1 MKVKVRT
8 EFKDKHTGK
17 LHKAE
22 DELEMNVDRI
32 NEVLKVGNF
41 IELVA
46 DAAEPKKSKAD
57 EKEQAENADTEA
69 DQADQKDAAEDT
81 PKTTGRRKRTS
92 K

>member
-17 LHKAE
+17 LHKVG
-22 DELEMNVDRI
+22 DELEMTLDRI
-32 NEVLKVGNF
+32 NEVLKVGGF

-46 DAAEPKKSKAD
+46 EPKKAEQD
-57 EKEQAENADTEA
+57 ETEQAEDSEA
-69 DQADQKDAAEDT
+69 EQKEAAGEGT
-81 PKTTGRRKRTS
+81 SKTTGRRKRTS

>member
-17 LHKAE
+17 LHKAG

-46 DAAEPKKSKAD
+46 DADEPKKSKAD
-57 EKEQAENADTEA
+57 EKEQTEDTE
-69 DQADQKDAAEDT
+69 ADQKDAAEDT

>member
-17 LHKAE
+17 LHKAG
-22 DELEMNVDRI
+22 DEVEMTIDRI

-57 EKEQAENADTEA
+57 EKEQTEDADTEA
-69 DQADQKDAAEDT
+69 DQKDTSEDT

>member
-17 LHKAE
+17 LHKAG
-22 DELEMNVDRI
+22 DELEMTLDRI
-32 NEVLKVGNF
+32 NEVLKVGSF

-46 DAAEPKKSKAD
+46 ESKKAGQD
-57 EKEQAENADTEA
+57 EMEQAEDSEA
-69 DQADQKDAAEDT
+69 DQKEADGEGT
-81 PKTTGRRKRTS
+81 SKTTGRRKRTS

>member
-17 LHKAE
+17 LHKAG

-46 DAAEPKKSKAD
+46 DAAEPKKSEAD
-57 EKEQAENADTEA
+57 KKEQAEDADTEA
-69 DQADQKDAAEDT
+69 DQKEADGEGT
-81 PKTTGRRKRTS
+81 SKTTGRRKRTS

>member
-17 LHKAE
+17 LHKAG

-46 DAAEPKKSKAD
+46 EQKKSETDK
-57 EKEQAENADTEA
+57 KEQAEDADTEV
-69 DQADQKDAAEDT
+69 DQKDTSEDA

>member
-1 MKVKVRT
+1 MKIRVRT

-17 LHKAE
+17 LHKAG
-22 DELEMNVDRI
+22 DELEMNIDRI

-46 DAAEPKKSKAD
+46 EPKKSKAD
-57 EKEQAENADTEA
+57 EKEQAEDADTEA
-69 DQADQKDAAEDT
+69 DQKVAAEDT

>member
-17 LHKAE
+17 LHKAG

-46 DAAEPKKSKAD
+46 DAAEQKKSKVD
-57 EKEQAENADTEA
+57 EEEQAEDTET
-69 DQADQKDAAEDT
+69 DQKDAAEDT

>member
-17 LHKAE
+17 LHKAG

-32 NEVLKVGNF
+32 NEILKVGNF

-46 DAAEPKKSKAD
+46 DAAEQKKSKAD
-57 EKEQAENADTEA
+57 EEEQAEDTE
-69 DQADQKDAAEDT
+69 ADQKDAAEDT

>member
-17 LHKAE
+17 LHKVG
-22 DELEMNVDRI
+22 DELEMTLERI
-32 NEVLKVGNF
+32 NEVLKVGSF

-46 DAAEPKKSKAD
+46 ESKKAEQD
-57 EKEQAENADTEA
+57 ETEQAEDSEA
-69 DQADQKDAAEDT
+69 EQKETAEEGT
-81 PKTTGRRKRTS
+81 SKTTGRRKRTS

>member
-17 LHKAE
+17 LHKAG
-22 DELEMNVDRI
+22 DELEMNVDRL

-46 DAAEPKKSKAD
+46 D
-57 EKEQAENADTEA
+57 EKEQAEDADTE
-69 DQADQKDAAEDT
+69 DDRQK
-81 PKTTGRRKRTS
+81 KKN

>member
-17 LHKAE
+17 LHKAG

-46 DAAEPKKSKAD
+46 DAAEQKKSKAD
-57 EKEQAENADTEA
+57 EEEQAEDTK
-69 DQADQKDAAEDT
+69 ADQKDAAEDA

>member
-17 LHKAE
+17 LHKAG

-46 DAAEPKKSKAD
+46 DADEPKKSKAD
-57 EKEQAENADTEA
+57 EKEQAEDTE
-69 DQADQKDAAEDT
+69 ADQKDAAEDA

>member
-8 EFKDKHTGK
+8 EFKDKHTRK
-17 LHKAE
+17 LHKVG
-22 DELEMNVDRI
+22 DELEMTLDRI

-46 DAAEPKKSKAD
+46 
-57 EKEQAENADTEA
+57 EQAETEQAEQVEDSEA
-69 DQADQKDAAEDT
+69 DQKEAAGEGT
-81 PKTTGRRKRTS
+81 SKTTGRRKRTS

>member
-17 LHKAE
+17 LHKAG

-57 EKEQAENADTEA
+57 EKEQAEDADTE
-69 DQADQKDAAEDT
+69 ADQKDAAEDT

>member
-17 LHKAE
+17 LHKAG

-32 NEVLKVGNF
+32 NEVLNVRNF

-46 DAAEPKKSKAD
+46 DAAEQKKSKAD
-57 EKEQAENADTEA
+57 EEEQAEDTE
-69 DQADQKDAAEDT
+69 ADQKDAAEDT

>member
-17 LHKAE
+17 LHKAG

-46 DAAEPKKSKAD
+46 DAADAAEPKKSIAD
-57 EKEQAENADTEA
+57 EEEQAEDTDTE
-69 DQADQKDAAEDT
+69 ADQKDAAEDA

>member
-17 LHKAE
+17 LHKTG
-22 DELEMNVDRI
+22 DEVEMTVDRI

-46 DAAEPKKSKAD
+46 EQT
-57 EKEQAENADTEA
+57 ETEQAEQAEDSEA
-69 DQADQKDAAEDT
+69 DQKEAAGEGT
-81 PKTTGRRKRTS
+81 SKTTGRRKRTS

>member
-17 LHKAE
+17 LHKAG

-46 DAAEPKKSKAD
+46 DADEPKKSKAD
-57 EKEQAENADTEA
+57 EKEQAEDTEA
-69 DQADQKDAAEDT
+69 DQKVAAEDT

>member
-17 LHKAE
+17 LHKAG

-46 DAAEPKKSKAD
+46 
-57 EKEQAENADTEA
+57 EQAETEQAEQVEDSEA
-69 DQADQKDAAEDT
+69 DQKVAAEDI

>member
-1 MKVKVRT
+1 MKVRVRT

-17 LHKAE
+17 LHKAG

-57 EKEQAENADTEA
+57 EEEQAEDTE
-69 DQADQKDAAEDT
+69 ADQKDAAEDT

>member
-1 MKVKVRT
+1 MKIRVRT

-17 LHKAE
+17 LHKAG
-22 DELEMNVDRI
+22 DELEMNIDRI

-46 DAAEPKKSKAD
+46 D
-57 EKEQAENADTEA
+57 EKEQAEDADTE
-69 DQADQKDAAEDT
+69 DDRQK
-81 PKTTGRRKRTS
+81 KKN

>member
-17 LHKAE
+17 LHKAG
-22 DELEMNVDRI
+22 DELEMNIDRI

-41 IELVA
+41 IELVT
-46 DAAEPKKSKAD
+46 DAEPKKSKAD
-57 EKEQAENADTEA
+57 EKEQAEDADTE
-69 DQADQKDAAEDT
+69 ADQKDAAEDT
-81 PKTTGRRKRTS
+81 PKTAGRRKRTS

>member
-17 LHKAE
+17 LHKAG
-22 DELEMNVDRI
+22 DELEMTLDRI
-32 NEVLKVGNF
+32 NEVLKVGSF

-46 DAAEPKKSKAD
+46 ESKKAEQN
-57 EKEQAENADTEA
+57 ETEQAEDSEA
-69 DQADQKDAAEDT
+69 EQKEDAGEGT
-81 PKTTGRRKRTS
+81 SKTTGRRKRTS

>member
-17 LHKAE
+17 LHKAG

-46 DAAEPKKSKAD
+46 D
-57 EKEQAENADTEA
+57 EKEQAEDADTE
-69 DQADQKDAAEDT
+69 DDRQK
-81 PKTTGRRKRTS
+81 KKN

>member
-17 LHKAE
+17 LHKAG

-46 DAAEPKKSKAD
+46 DVADAAEQKKSKAD
-57 EKEQAENADTEA
+57 EEEQAEDTE
-69 DQADQKDAAEDT
+69 ADQKDAAEDT

>member
-17 LHKAE
+17 LHKAG

-57 EKEQAENADTEA
+57 EKG
-69 DQADQKDAAEDT
+69 
-81 PKTTGRRKRTS
+81 TGRRRRYRSRSEGCCRRCPENNGQEK
-92 K
+92 KNK

>member
-17 LHKAE
+17 LHKAG

-46 DAAEPKKSKAD
+46 DADEPKKSKAD
-57 EKEQAENADTEA
+57 EKEQAEDTEA
-69 DQADQKDAAEDT
+69 DQKDVAEDA

>member
-8 EFKDKHTGK
+8 EFKDKHTRK
-17 LHKAE
+17 LHKVG
-22 DELEMNVDRI
+22 DELEMTLDRI

-46 DAAEPKKSKAD
+46 DTAEPKKSKAD
-57 EKEQAENADTEA
+57 EKEQAEDADTEA
-69 DQADQKDAAEDT
+69 DQKVAAEDT

>member
-17 LHKAE
+17 LHKAG

-46 DAAEPKKSKAD
+46 DKDEQKKSKAD
-57 EKEQAENADTEA
+57 EKEQAEDADTEA
-69 DQADQKDAAEDT
+69 DQKDTSEDT

>member
-17 LHKAE
+17 LHKAG

-46 DAAEPKKSKAD
+46 DAD
-57 EKEQAENADTEA
+57 EKEQAEDTEA
-69 DQADQKDAAEDT
+69 DQKDVAEDA

>member
-17 LHKAE
+17 LHKVE

-46 DAAEPKKSKAD
+46 DAAEQKKSKAD
-57 EKEQAENADTEA
+57 EEEQAEDTE
-69 DQADQKDAAEDT
+69 ADQKDAAEDT

>member
-17 LHKAE
+17 LHKAG

-46 DAAEPKKSKAD
+46 EPKKSETDK
-57 EKEQAENADTEA
+57 KEQAEDADTEV
-69 DQADQKDAAEDT
+69 DQKDTSEDA
-81 PKTTGRRKRTS
+81 PKTTGRRKRTG

>member
-17 LHKAE
+17 LHKAG
-22 DELEMNVDRI
+22 DELEMTLDRI

-46 DAAEPKKSKAD
+46 
-57 EKEQAENADTEA
+57 EQAETEEAEQGEDSEA
-69 DQADQKDAAEDT
+69 DQKEAAGEGT
-81 PKTTGRRKRTS
+81 SKTTGRRKRTS

>member
-17 LHKAE
+17 LHKAG

-57 EKEQAENADTEA
+57 EEEQAEDTE
-69 DQADQKDAAEDT
+69 ADQKDAAEDT

>member
-17 LHKAE
+17 LHKAG
-22 DELEMNVDRI
+22 DELEMTLDRI
-32 NEVLKVGNF
+32 NEVLKVGSF

-46 DAAEPKKSKAD
+46 EPKKAEQD
-57 EKEQAENADTEA
+57 ETEQAEDSEA
-69 DQADQKDAAEDT
+69 EQKEAAGEGT
-81 PKTTGRRKRTS
+81 SKTTGRRKRTS

>member
-17 LHKAE
+17 LHKAG

-46 DAAEPKKSKAD
+46 DVEPKKSKAD
-57 EKEQAENADTEA
+57 EKEQAEDADTE
-69 DQADQKDAAEDT
+69 ADQKDAAEDT

>member
-17 LHKAE
+17 LHKAG

-46 DAAEPKKSKAD
+46 DAAEQKKSKAD
-57 EKEQAENADTEA
+57 EEEQAEDTE
-69 DQADQKDAAEDT
+69 ADQKDAAEDT